1 MKYLQFITF
10 LANDSDPFYLREIIF
25 IIIAFAVVPSFF
37 FTGLETYTNSFI
49 LSNVAGIYFV
59 GFFIYIMVLSA
70 NNARLLESGSLTF
83 LLIMPLRKP
92 TILFYRLLLPAA
104 VSSFIYNSIAVVFVY
119 YSSFLFSP
127 FLILAIYFVSFSM
140 IFMYLSLGY
149 LVSFISRNSI
159 ISFITLFVIFAIELL
174 YSNRIFPSNHILN
187 LFVLG
192 DYGLSSSNIGLGVI
206 FLAVTLEIVTGVA
219 GLGGQYYILKHLNL
233 RSGR

>member
-104 VSSFIYNSIAVVFVY
+104 VSSIIYNSIAVVFVY
-119 YSSFLFSP
+119 YSSFLYSP

>member
-1 MKYLQFITF
+1 MKNLQFITF
-10 LANDSDPFYLREIIF
+10 LGNDSDPFYLREIIL
-25 IIIAFAVVPSFF
+25 IIIAFGVVPSFF
-37 FTGLETYTNSFI
+37 FTGIATYTNSFI

-83 LLIMPLRKP
+83 LLTMPLRKP

-104 VSSFIYNSIAVVFVY
+104 VSSILYNSVAVVFVY

-127 FLILAIYFVSFSM
+127 SLILAVYFVSFSM

-159 ISFITLFVIFAIELL
+159 ISFIALFMIFAIEFL
-174 YSNRIFPSNHILN
+174 YSNSIFPADHILK

-192 DYGLSSSNIGLGVI
+192 DYGLSPSNIGMGTI

-219 GLGGQYYILKHLNL
+219 GLGGQYYVLRHLNL